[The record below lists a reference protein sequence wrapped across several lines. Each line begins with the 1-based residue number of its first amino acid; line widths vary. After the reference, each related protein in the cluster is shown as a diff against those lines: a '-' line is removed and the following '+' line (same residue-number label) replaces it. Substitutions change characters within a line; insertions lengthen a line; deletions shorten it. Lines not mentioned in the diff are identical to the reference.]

1 MEKIEDRDTTK
12 ELPRQACIHT
22 SFLFF
27 FKTKG
32 SSDDSDNS
40 DVKYAYGTFSQRK
53 VFGVNRATF
62 PTEFLVVSILKMQ
75 FDLTSFWILSTAILI
90 FFIMCML
97 NVVFWREHCIL
108 SIEKCIYFVTV
119 QKVNQ

>member
-1 MEKIEDRDTTK
+1 MEKIEDRDTIK

-27 FKTKG
+27 LFKTKG
-32 SSDDSDNS
+32 SSDNS
-40 DVKYAYGTFSQRK
+40 DVEYAYGTFSQRK

-75 FDLTSFWILSTAILI
+75 FDLTSFWILSTAILV